1 MRFRQARLSDI
12 KDISRFCINTF
23 SWGDYIPKVVE
34 TWYRDSNGMLFVAE
48 YRERHKISE
57 YRGHSIATVGVS
69 HVALCPRK
77 KLAWIEGIRIHPD
90 YRRVKVATGLIQKML
105 GYAKKQQIKQISAIV
120 ALDNTASQSLLKK
133 NGFEMISKWGYYSY
147 KKNKQATRKTNAR
160 IASPIDI
167 NNIWDYLKNS
177 KIYKLSAKRYVDA
190 WRWYTLDR
198 NILTDFVKQQR
209 LIVTGN
215 RIINGI
221 MILNESQYLNKSNI
235 LQIVYLDSMSK
246 SSLEN
251 LVSFAINLLS
261 INTTIRF
268 YSSKYYS
275 RYDSSSC
282 FKQLQI
288 LGYQTEG
295 LSLIMKS
302 LNIKVSEEFLL
313 YHKSIKI

>member
-1 MRFRQARLSDI
+1 MRFRRARLSDTN
-12 KDISRFCINTF
+12 DISRFCIDTF

-48 YRERHKISE
+48 HRKRHETSE
-57 YRGHSIATVGVS
+57 LRGHTIATVGVS
-69 HVALCPRK
+69 HIALCPRK
-77 KLAWIEGIRIHPD
+77 KLAWIEGIRVHPD
-90 YRRVKVATGLIQKML
+90 HRRMKVATGLIQKML
-105 GYAKKQQIKQISAIV
+105 GYAKKQEIKEISAIV

-133 NGFEMISKWGYYSY
+133 NGFKMITKWGYYSY
-147 KKNKQATRKTNAR
+147 KKNKQATRRTNAR

-177 KIYKLSAKRYVDA
+177 KIYKLSAKRYVDV

-198 NILTDFVKQQR
+198 NTLTDFVKRQR

-221 MILNESQYLNKSNI
+221 MILNKTQYFNKNNI

-251 LVSFAINLLS
+251 LVSFAINLL
-261 INTTIRF
+261 NVNATIHF

-275 RYDSSSC
+275 RHNNSNC
-282 FKQLQI
+282 LKQLEI
-288 LGYQTEG
+288 LAYQTEG
-295 LSLIMKS
+295 LSLMMKS
-302 LNIKVSEEFLL
+302 LNIKISEEFLL
-313 YHKSIKI
+313 YHKMIKI